1 MCEVSKMLGG
11 YTLELT
17 NVDVPSGFARSVKV
31 TVLRNRLDF
40 ILHDHTWIAILNKAK
55 QPKL

>member
-17 NVDVPSGFARSVKV
+17 NVDVPSGFARSV